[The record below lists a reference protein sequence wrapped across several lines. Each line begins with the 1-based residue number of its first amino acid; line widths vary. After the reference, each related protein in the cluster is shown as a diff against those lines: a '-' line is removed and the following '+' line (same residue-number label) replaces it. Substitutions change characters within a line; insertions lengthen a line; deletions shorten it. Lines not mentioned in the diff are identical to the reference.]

1 MVTRGRREGAEGK
14 KRERERETFTRGGGE
29 KREHKRK
36 GGEVRRGT

>member
-14 KRERERETFTRGGGE
+14 KRERERDIHKGWGGE
-29 KREHKRK
+29 ERTQEE